1 MPEARSLLHQS
12 ERDRLVR
19 RLERL
24 AKDWPEGYTIASMGG
39 TLCLFASDDQMTED
53 GRGMDAEK
61 ALWKTTK
68 IPNTGG
74 DW

>member
-1 MPEARSLLHQS
+1 MSGLSDSEAKLA
-12 ERDRLVR
+12 R

-24 AKDWPEGYTIASMGG
+24 AKDWPEGYMLASMGG
-39 TLCLFASDDQMTED
+39 TLCLFRTED
-53 GRGMDAEK
+53 RMLNPGTAESLDPEK
-61 ALWKTTK
+61 TLWDTTD